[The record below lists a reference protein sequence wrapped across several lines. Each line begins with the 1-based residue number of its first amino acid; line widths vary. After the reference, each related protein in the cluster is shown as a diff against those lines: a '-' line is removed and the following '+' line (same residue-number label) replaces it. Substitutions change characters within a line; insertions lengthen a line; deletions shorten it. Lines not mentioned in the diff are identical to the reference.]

1 MNGAQYTWRRIP
13 GGPRLAVAS
22 IPGSECAALSVF
34 LPAGSRDDPDDK
46 AGLAHFVEHMVF
58 KGTSRRSARELSLE
72 IESAGGQT
80 NACTSEEHTV
90 YEARGDSSLLP
101 LFADI
106 LSDMIWNSTCAP
118 EDIET
123 ERDVIGE
130 EITMYRESPAD
141 HIGDLISSALWA
153 PHPLGRPISGSHDS
167 ISRIDQSSLLSFRDL
182 HHRRDDLVIA
192 VAGPFGFAE
201 ACDIILP
208 CLPDA
213 FIPPIP
219 SLPYLRGPARP
230 AHLIETRD
238 TEQLQLALAFH
249 GPARTSPLRH
259 ALRLLSILLGESAS
273 SRLFLEL
280 RENRGLCYQIS
291 TDLTLLSDTGS
302 FEIVAGLDPESREE
316 ALACIERELQDLVR
330 NGPTPAELE
339 RAKRLAVSQNKMAME
354 STASEVVWAGE
365 SLLEYGE
372 ILTPDEARQRLTA
385 VTPEDVHRAA
395 SELFQDDNRSVA
407 EIRPA

>member
-1 MNGAQYTWRRIP
+1 MNGAEYTWERIP
-13 GGPRLAVAS
+13 DGPRLAVAS

-34 LPAGSRDDPDDK
+34 LPAGSRDDPPDQ

-58 KGTSRRSARELSLE
+58 KGTARRSARELSLE

-90 YEARGDSSLLP
+90 YEARGDAALLP

-106 LSDMIWNSTCAP
+106 LADMIWHSRCAP

-130 EITMYRESPAD
+130 EITMYRESPSD

-153 PHPLGRPISGSHDS
+153 PHPLGRPISGSHES
-167 ISRIDQSSLLSFRDL
+167 ISRINQSSLLSFRDL

-192 VAGPFGFAE
+192 VAGPFGFRE
-201 ACDIILP
+201 ACDIMLP
-208 CLPDA
+208 HLPAA
-213 FIPPIP
+213 FTRPVPV
-219 SLPYLRGPARP
+219 LPFRRAAGKP

-249 GPARTSPLRH
+249 GPARTSPQRH

-291 TDLTLLSDTGS
+291 TDTTLLSDTGS

-316 ALACIERELQDLVR
+316 ALTCIERELDDLAR

-339 RAKRLAVSQNKMAME
+339 RAKRLAVSQNKMSME

-372 ILTPDEARQRLTA
+372 ILTPGEARQRLLA
-385 VTPEDVHRAA
+385 VTPEDVHRMAA
-395 SELFQDDNRSVA
+395 ELFKVGNRAMA